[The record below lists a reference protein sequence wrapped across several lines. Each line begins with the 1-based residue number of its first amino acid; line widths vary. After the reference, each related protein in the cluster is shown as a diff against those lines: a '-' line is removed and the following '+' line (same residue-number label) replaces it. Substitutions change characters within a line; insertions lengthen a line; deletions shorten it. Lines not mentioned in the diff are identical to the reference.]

1 MSEAPSESEIKRKL
15 LFVPCETKEH
25 LRLWIKTYLNL
36 DYDFDVICDDEQR
49 HPPSNSTPLDLLWE
63 IYSSAM
69 DGKDP
74 DKTFFLA
81 YAARDSYKTLTSA
94 VLEVLCLFHLRRDV
108 AHLAAVES
116 QAANCQR
123 YVENFLKQPTLRD
136 FLTSKNKRT
145 IEVTKYES
153 SSGHIISP
161 AEWGAL
167 DVKSKDAYKESVNFV
182 QIIVA
187 TMAGTNSLHCSMLI
201 LDELD
206 LAPPKPVEEAK
217 MIAAPGKD
225 RGELPITFMTST
237 RKFNYGLVQKA
248 IDEANKTG
256 LQIRHWNLVDIT
268 SKCPESRHLPQLPK
282 QTVYYSEDTLKTFTE
297 GEYESFNDQQKEKL
311 FKDTAYAGCTKN
323 CKMFAMCRGRLAT
336 KQRSESKLLKTVTHV
351 QNMFTKVDTE
361 TAKAQLLTWKP
372 STSGLVYPRFDRD
385 VHMISAT
392 QMASMITGEEY
403 RREITKNELVQI
415 MREHGVQFYGG
426 QDYGYSHAFAC
437 TVGGV
442 YGVNM
447 FIVEAFEIPGLEI
460 TQKIEVC
467 DERIK
472 HFDAQIYGDTASVS
486 DIKTFKKF
494 GYKMKD
500 WTKDKGS
507 VKEGIDCVRLK
518 LSPRIGE
525 PQLYLLKDDEGCDL
539 LAKRICEYHWKM
551 DAAGRV
557 TDVPDDTDDDI
568 CDAFRYLVMNVFPI
582 KKNRGMAQEPQQATS
597 AQQAQNWMQKVVS
610 EHVQGGGLED
620 TLGIG
625 YEQAAGSRGKRGRLL
640 WDM

>member
-1 MSEAPSESEIKRKL
+1 MTNEEIKRKL

-25 LRLWIKTYLNL
+25 LRMWIKTYLNL
-36 DYDFDVICDDEQR
+36 DYDFYMICDDETR

-69 DGKDP
+69 DGRDP
-74 DKTFFLA
+74 DRTFFLA

-94 VLEVLCLFHLRRDV
+94 VLEVLCLLHLKRDV

-116 QAANCQR
+116 QAYNCQR
-123 YVENFLKQPTLRD
+123 YVENFLKQPILRD

-145 IEVTKYES
+145 IETTRYEHKD
-153 SSGHIISP
+153 GTILSP
-161 AEWGAL
+161 AEFETIDPRA
-167 DVKSKDAYKESVNFV
+167 KDEYKEVVNFV

-187 TMAGTNSLHCSMLI
+187 TMSGTNSLHCSMLI

-217 MIAAPGKD
+217 MITAPGKD

-256 LQIRHWNLVDIT
+256 MLIRHWNLIDIS
-268 SKCPESRHLPQLPK
+268 SKCPESRHLPTLPK
-282 QTVYYSEDTLKTFTE
+282 QTVYYSEETLKTYTQP
-297 GEYESFNDQQKEKL
+297 EYESLNEQQQEKL
-311 FKDTAYAGCTKN
+311 IKSDSAYAGCTKN
-323 CKMFAMCRGRLAT
+323 CSMFAMCRGRLAV
-336 KQRSESKLLKTVTHV
+336 KQKSESKLLKTVSHV
-351 QNMFTKVDTE
+351 QNMFKKVDVE

-385 VHMISAT
+385 IHMLTAN
-392 QMASMITGEEY
+392 QMAEMITGEPVKNTL
-403 RREITKNELVQI
+403 TKNELVQV
-415 MREHGVQFYGG
+415 MKQYGVEFYGG

-437 TVGGV
+437 TVAGV
-442 YGVNM
+442 YGINM
-447 FIVEAFEIPGLEI
+447 FVIEAFEIPGLEI

-472 HFDAQIYGDTASVS
+472 HLDPVIYGDVASIS

-494 GYKMKD
+494 GYKMKE

-518 LSPRIGE
+518 LSPRVGE

-539 LAKRICEYHWKM
+539 LAKRLGEYHWKL
-551 DAAGRV
+551 DAIGRPS
-557 TDVPDDTDDDI
+557 DVPDDTEDDI

-582 KKNRGMAQEPQQATS
+582 KKTRNVATANEAQNKPVT
-597 AQQAQNWMQKVVS
+597 QNWMQKVVQD
-610 EHVQGGGLED
+610 HVQGGYLND
-620 TLGIG
+620 DLGIG
-625 YEQAAGSRGKRGRLL
+625 YEQAVGNRGKRGKLL

>member
-1 MSEAPSESEIKRKL
+1 MSESVSESEIKRKL
-15 LFVPCETKEH
+15 LFVPCESKEH
-25 LRLWIKTYLNL
+25 LRMWIKTYLNL

-123 YVENFLKQPTLRD
+123 YVENFLKQPVLRD

-153 SSGHIISP
+153 SNGHIISP
-161 AEWGAL
+161 AEWSAL
-167 DVKSKDAYKESVNFV
+167 DVKSQDSYKELVNFV

-187 TMAGTNSLHCSMLI
+187 TMSGTNSLHCSMLI

-248 IDEANKTG
+248 IDESTKTG

-268 SKCPESRHLPQLPK
+268 SKCPETRHLPHLPK

-336 KQRSESKLLKTVTHV
+336 KQRSASKLLKTVPHV

-385 VHMISAT
+385 VHMASAT
-392 QMASMITGEEY
+392 QMASTITGEEY
-403 RREITKNELVQI
+403 RREITKTELIQI
-415 MREHGVQFYGG
+415 MREYGVQFYGG

-472 HFDAQIYGDTASVS
+472 HFDAQIYGDTASIS

-525 PQLYLLKDDEGCDL
+525 PQLYLLKEDEGCDL
-539 LAKRICEYHWKM
+539 LAKRLCEYHWKM

-557 TDVPDDTDDDI
+557 TDVPDDTEDDI

-582 KKNRGMAQEPQQATS
+582 KKTRGVAQEHQQAQAQTS
-597 AQQAQNWMQKVVS
+597 QNWMQKAIAD
-610 EHVQGGGLED
+610 HVQGGGLD
-620 TLGIG
+620 DSLGIG
-625 YEQAAGSRGKRGRLL
+625 YEQAAGGRGKKGRLL